1 MKRPTLL
8 PVMVLFAMFMFSCS
22 SDSIDDKAESYNSNL
37 VIPQPKSIEIEIL
50 ELINDHRL
58 NLGLMPLSDMGIIKS
73 QAYNHTTYMLQQ
85 NSISHDNF
93 FIRKSFLQNN
103 AGADLVS
110 ENVAYGYTN
119 AESLVNAWLN
129 SEGHRA
135 NIEGNFTNFDISAE
149 QDSEGNW
156 YYTNIF
162 VKK

>member
-22 SDSIDDKAESYNSNL
+22 SDNLDDKAEAYNANL
-37 VIPQPKSIEIEIL
+37 VIPEAKGIEVEIL

-58 NLGLMPLSDMGIIKS
+58 NLGLNPLSDMGIIKS
-73 QAYNHTTYMLQQ
+73 QAYNHTTYMLEQ
-85 NSISHDNF
+85 NAISHDNF
-93 FIRKSFLQNN
+93 FLRKSYLQSN
-103 AGADLVS
+103 AGANTVS
-110 ENVAYGYTN
+110 ENVAYGYTS
-119 AESLVNAWLN
+119 AQSVVNAWLN
-129 SEGHRA
+129 SDGHRA

-149 QDSEGNW
+149 QDNDGNW